1 MKEAPLSEHLEE
13 LRARLI
19 KALLAWGLGMAV
31 AYNYRT
37 PLLELLKRPLE
48 QAELTHGLS
57 VDLIVLT
64 ITEPFTTALQIAAF
78 GGLVLALPVV
88 AYQVWAFVAP
98 GLYPSERKL
107 AVPFL
112 VGAGFSFAVGVAFAY
127 QVLLPFAVPFLV
139 GFLGDVVT
147 PQISIGGYISQIVMY
162 LALMGILFEIP
173 VLSYLLAKLGLVT
186 GKFLAQNRK
195 YALVIIVALAALI
208 TPTADPFNLALL
220 SVPLL
225 LLYELG
231 IWIARL
237 AEPKGEALP
246 TGDL

>member
-13 LRARLI
+13 LRSRLI
-19 KALLAWGLGMAV
+19 KALLAWGLGMVV
-31 AYNYRT
+31 AYSYRT

-57 VDLIVLT
+57 VNLIVLT

-112 VGAGFSFAVGVAFAY
+112 LGAGFSFAVGVAFAY
-127 QVLLPFAVPFLV
+127 QLLLPFAVPFLV
-139 GFLGDVVT
+139 GFLGDVVS
-147 PQISIGGYISQIVMY
+147 PQISIGRYISQIVMY
-162 LALMGILFEIP
+162 LALTGILFEIP
-173 VLSYLLAKLGLVT
+173 VLSYLLSKLGLVT

-237 AEPKGEALP
+237 AEPKDEALP

>member
-57 VDLIVLT
+57 VNLIVLT

-112 VGAGFSFAVGVAFAY
+112 LGAGFSFAVGVAFAY
-127 QVLLPFAVPFLV
+127 QLLLPFAVPFLV
-139 GFLGDVVT
+139 GFLGDVVS
-147 PQISIGGYISQIVMY
+147 PQISIGRYISQIVMY
-162 LALMGILFEIP
+162 LALTGILFEIP
-173 VLSYLLAKLGLVT
+173 VLSYLLSKLGLVT

-237 AEPKGEALP
+237 AEPKDEALP

>member
-13 LRARLI
+13 LRSRLI
-19 KALLAWGLGMAV
+19 KALLAWGLGMVV
-31 AYNYRT
+31 ACSYRT

-57 VDLIVLT
+57 VNLIVLT

-112 VGAGFSFAVGVAFAY
+112 LGAGFSFAVGVAFAY
-127 QVLLPFAVPFLV
+127 QLLLPFAVPFLV
-139 GFLGDVVT
+139 GFLGDVVS
-147 PQISIGGYISQIVMY
+147 PQISIGRYISQIVMY
-162 LALMGILFEIP
+162 LALTGILFEIP
-173 VLSYLLAKLGLVT
+173 VLSYLLSKLGLVT

-237 AEPKGEALP
+237 AEPKDEALP